1 MPTVHD
7 SGLGSPGNGD
17 GSPRRLAVA
26 GGEHALVGITPGDVL
41 CGKYRV
47 ERVLGAGGMGVVVA
61 AHHLHL
67 DERVALKF
75 LLPEALRS
83 PESVARFIREARAAV
98 KIKNEHV
105 ARVIDVG
112 QLENG
117 APYIVMEYL
126 EGSDL
131 SEWLRRHGPMPIPQ
145 AVGFVLQVCEAL
157 ADAHALGV
165 VHRDLKPANLF
176 CIRRSDGQL
185 SIKVLDFGISKIVTP
200 GAARHEITT
209 SSAFMGSP
217 LYMSPEQMLLPKSV
231 DARTDI
237 WSLGV
242 ILFELLTGRPPFD
255 AEAVTELAIKVTNE
269 PAPRLRAFLRDAPAG
284 LEQVIATCLAKDRN
298 ARSQT
303 VGELAVALKDFAPA
317 QALISV
323 ERVLGT
329 LRHARISG
337 GGGPPAGEPRGGVPS
352 AAAVTRLVRQTAASW
367 GQTGPRG
374 RSGGKA
380 VVAVGIAT
388 VVGVL
393 ASGGAL
399 LVRKAWRSTVAPAA
413 EVAATPPPA
422 TVPAAVHAEPSATTH
437 DPPAVSAVPPIAES
451 LSPLSPA
458 SPAPPSAPA
467 KPVARSATPHRS
479 TSGAVIVPAAPSASA
494 PPPAKNSC
502 DPPFYFDGRGARVF
516 KTECL

>member
-1 MPTVHD
+1 
-7 SGLGSPGNGD
+7 
-17 GSPRRLAVA
+17 
-26 GGEHALVGITPGDVL
+26 
-41 CGKYRV
+41 
-47 ERVLGAGGMGVVVA
+47 
-61 AHHLHL
+61 
-67 DERVALKF
+67 
-75 LLPEALRS
+75 
-83 PESVARFIREARAAV
+83 
-98 KIKNEHV
+98 
-105 ARVIDVG
+105 
-112 QLENG
+112 
-117 APYIVMEYL
+117 
-126 EGSDL
+126 
-131 SEWLRRHGPMPIPQ
+131 
-145 AVGFVLQVCEAL
+145 
-157 ADAHALGV
+157 
-165 VHRDLKPANLF
+165 
-176 CIRRSDGQL
+176 
-185 SIKVLDFGISKIVTP
+185 
-200 GAARHEITT
+200 
-209 SSAFMGSP
+209 
-217 LYMSPEQMLLPKSV
+217 
-231 DARTDI
+231 
-237 WSLGV
+237 
-242 ILFELLTGRPPFD
+242 LTGRPPFD

-269 PAPRLRAFLRDAPAG
+269 PAPPLRAFLRDAPAG

-329 LRHARISG
+329 LRHAGISG
-337 GGGPPAGEPRGGVPS
+337 GGGPPSGEPRGVLPS
-352 AAAVTRLVRQTAASW
+352 SAAVTRLVRQTAASW

-393 ASGGAL
+393 ALGGAL
-399 LVRKAWRSTVAPAA
+399 LVRKAGRSTVAPAA
-413 EVAATPPPA
+413 EVAATPSPA

-437 DPPAVSAVPPIAES
+437 DPPVVSAVPAIAES

-458 SPAPPSAPA
+458 SPAPPSGPA
-467 KPVARSATPHRS
+467 KPVARSATPHRP